1 MQRTFGQQPRPRM
14 LVAGLEDDALAERLQ
29 PLAPTV
35 RFISA
40 GELSDGVNQR
50 EWDVIMLWDCDA
62 DVMTNVNVIQFGGTQ
77 TSQLKA
83 GRASFYGQTTTIEVS
98 GTYSLPESQVGEV
111 SGLVPGLG
119 EQLVAVGRAR
129 AMSVTH
135 PGIQGVV
142 VPFLLN
148 ANGKSVAGIFR
159 RSQSSP
165 SEWWWLPA
173 DAPDA
178 EKWVAAALARWR
190 VADPSRFEPEMTDWL
205 SDRRW
210 QTQDEQAVVASLQ
223 ELDDQHAAAINEYE
237 TQRAGLEIQRQSASE
252 RAELGGRRLLTA
264 QGDDL
269 KDEVAIALRDL
280 GFVVE
285 DADEE
290 HAKKG
295 DLLEDLR
302 VLDGEDPEWVALVEV
317 RGYAGGAKLSDL
329 QRIARFVARFAA
341 ANGKLPSAAWYVVNQ
356 LLGAD
361 PGKRPA
367 PLSSNPDEVETFT
380 EDGGL
385 VVDTADLFVL
395 RERVRRSEIPA
406 ADARA
411 QLKTPGR
418 LVVR

>member
-1 MQRTFGQQPRPRM
+1 
-14 LVAGLEDDALAERLQ
+14 
-29 PLAPTV
+29 
-35 RFISA
+35 
-40 GELSDGVNQR
+40 
-50 EWDVIMLWDCDA
+50 
-62 DVMTNVNVIQFGGTQ
+62 
-77 TSQLKA
+77 
-83 GRASFYGQTTTIEVS
+83 
-98 GTYSLPESQVGEV
+98 
-111 SGLVPGLG
+111 
-119 EQLVAVGRAR
+119 
-129 AMSVTH
+129 MSVTH